1 MTINVS
7 VGNKST
13 PKVTVGLSNT
23 INTSITSK
31 KIVTLET
38 LSDVDT
44 DDVQDGYT
52 LVYNTATN
60 KWEAVDPASDL
71 NLGIIDG
78 GTF

>member
-23 INTSITSK
+23 INTSIVSK
-31 KIVTLET
+31 KTVTLET

-44 DDVQDGYT
+44 DAVQDGWT
-52 LVYNTATN
+52 LAYNDATN
-60 KWEAVDPASDL
+60 KWEAVDPALDL

>member
-13 PKVTVGLSNT
+13 PKVSVGISNS
-23 INTSITSK
+23 INTSIVSK
-31 KIVTLET
+31 KVVTLET

-44 DDVQDGYT
+44 DAVQDGWT
-52 LVYNTATN
+52 LAYNDTTN
-60 KWEAVDPASDL
+60 KWEAVDPASEL

>member
-13 PKVTVGLSNT
+13 PKVTVGLGNT
-23 INTSITSK
+23 INTSIVSK
-31 KIVTLET
+31 KVVTLET

-44 DDVQDGYT
+44 DAVQDGWT
-52 LVYNTATN
+52 LAYNDATN
-60 KWEAVDPASDL
+60 KWEAVDPASEL

>member
-13 PKVTVGLSNT
+13 PKVTVGLGNT
-23 INTSITSK
+23 INTSIISK
-31 KIVTLET
+31 KTVTLET

-52 LVYNTATN
+52 LAYNTATN
-60 KWEAVDPASDL
+60 KWEAVDPASEL